1 MSPEPATVRC
11 KLPVPTIEDIIYSEE
26 FLKTQ
31 GSQQQIDCLVRQAE
45 IKNEYILKISEITV
59 GQRTNPTWHLTRRG
73 RLTASSFGCVLKA
86 KRITQS
92 LLKRLL
98 GEYDLS
104 GVKAVQW
111 GVNNEQEALKAFTV
125 LTGKTVQETGIW
137 LDVSGIL
144 GASPDG
150 IVDHEAVLEAK
161 RPYTERNLTTE
172 EAIATSSAFCLQKAE
187 DGNGYTL
194 KKDHIYWDQ
203 VQGEMFFTQR
213 KFCYFVVW
221 TSKDVAVLKIEQDET
236 WNANIPILKE
246 FYFKHIS
253 PKIVEGAL

>member
-1 MSPEPATVRC
+1 MTPEQATVRC
-11 KLPVPTIEDIIYSEE
+11 KLPVPTIEAIIYSEE

-31 GSQQQIDCLVRQAE
+31 GSQQQIHCLVRQAK

-59 GQRTNPTWHLTRRG
+59 GQRNNPTWHLTRRG

-86 KRITQS
+86 KLVTQS
-92 LLKRLL
+92 ILKRLL
-98 GEYDLS
+98 GEYNLS

-111 GVNNEQEALKAFTV
+111 GANNEQEALKAFTV

-161 RPYTERNLTTE
+161 CPYTERNLAIE
-172 EAIATSSAFCLQKAE
+172 EAIATSSTFCLQKAE

-194 KKDHIYWDQ
+194 KKNHIYWDH

-221 TSKDVAVLKIEQDET
+221 TSKDVAVVKIEQDET

-246 FYFKHIS
+246 FYFKHIF